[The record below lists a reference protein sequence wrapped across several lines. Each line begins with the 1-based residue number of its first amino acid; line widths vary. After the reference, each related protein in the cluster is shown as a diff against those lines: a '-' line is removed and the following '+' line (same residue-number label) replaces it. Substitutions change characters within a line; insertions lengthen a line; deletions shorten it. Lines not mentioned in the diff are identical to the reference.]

1 VPAVRRR
8 QKQKEEQLFSLASF
22 NALTFSCASRR
33 NSASFR
39 STSFGS
45 AIEFEPFL
53 LETARGTT
61 RSVDELVVVSRVLLL
76 DPLALLCLPPR
87 AQAGAARRVRGE
99 AMEPLEVFV

>member
-1 VPAVRRR
+1 M
-8 QKQKEEQLFSLASF
+8 
-22 NALTFSCASRR
+22 
-33 NSASFR
+33 
-39 STSFGS
+39 
-45 AIEFEPFL
+45 
-53 LETARGTT
+53 ETARGTT